1 MDFITDYGL
10 FVAKLATVL
19 VFLLA
24 VTFGLAFIRRKRGK
38 AGQEEHLEV
47 KRLNDKYDA
56 MALALRAVMGP
67 KRAFKQAHRAF
78 KAERKAR
85 AKDDAGGDGSSTR
98 KRVFVLR
105 FQGDIRASAVAA
117 LREEVTAVLTVA
129 TPNDEVVVILD
140 SPGGVVH
147 GYGLAASQLQ
157 RFKDH
162 RIALTVAVDK
172 VAASGGY
179 LMACVAQRTIA
190 APFAILGS
198 IGVVGQMPN
207 FNRLLKSHDVD
218 YELITAGEYKRTLT
232 MFGENTEKGRQKF
245 REDIEITHALF
256 KDFVRAHRKGLDR
269 RALVRASSPG
279 PQARRRGAHER
290 RLSEGCQCHGRSV
303 RADVHSKAA
312 WIGADPFAG
321 GVGRARVIREV
332 GCATEE
338 MPWLH
343 RGCLPCLMSPT
354 PRPCSKKK
362 LLPAPTK
369 RAPSWHRDSILLTL
383 SLNRP

>member
-38 AGQEEHLEV
+38 AGQEHHLEV

-105 FQGDIRASAVAA
+105 FQGNIRASAVAA

-179 LMACVAQRTIA
+179 LMACVAQRIIA

-218 YELITAGEYKRTLT
+218 YELITAGEYKRALT

-256 KDFVRAHRKGLDR
+256 KDFVRTHRPDVDIERVSTGEHWYGLQALDLKLVDAVR
-269 RALVRASSPG
+269 TSDDYLRDASATADLYELTYIRKRRGLERILSPAVWDARALCGKSG
-279 PQARRRGAHER
+279 ARLKKCRGY
-290 RLSEGCQCHGRSV
+290 
-303 RADVHSKAA
+303 
-312 WIGADPFAG
+312 IGA
-321 GVGRARVIREV
+321 VCRA
-332 GCATEE
+332 
-338 MPWLH
+338 
-343 RGCLPCLMSPT
+343 
-354 PRPCSKKK
+354 
-362 LLPAPTK
+362 
-369 RAPSWHRDSILLTL
+369 
-383 SLNRP
+383 

>member
-24 VTFGLAFIRRKRGK
+24 LTFGLAVIRKRGK
-38 AGQEEHLEV
+38 AGQEERLEV

-56 MALALRAVMGP
+56 MALALRAAMGP
-67 KRAFKQAHRAF
+67 KRAFRQAHRAF

-85 AKDDAGGDGSSTR
+85 AKDAGGDGPGAR
-98 KRVFVLR
+98 KRLFVLR

-129 TPNDEVVVILD
+129 TPNDEVVVILE

-162 RIALTVAVDK
+162 GIALTVAVDK

-179 LMACVAQRTIA
+179 LMACVAGRIIA

-232 MFGENTEKGRQKF
+232 LFGENTEKGREKF

-256 KDFVRAHRKGLDR
+256 KDFVRSHRPDVDIERVSTGEHWYGLQ
-269 RALVRASSPG
+269 ALDLKLVDAVRTSDDYLRDAS
-279 PQARRRGAHER
+279 ATADLYELTYIRKRRGLER
-290 RLSEGCQCHGRSV
+290 ILSP
-303 RADVHSKAA
+303 AA
-312 WIGADPFAG
+312 WWG
-321 GVGRARVIREV
+321 
-332 GCATEE
+332 
-338 MPWLH
+338 
-343 RGCLPCLMSPT
+343 
-354 PRPCSKKK
+354 
-362 LLPAPTK
+362 
-369 RAPSWHRDSILLTL
+369 
-383 SLNRP
+383 

>member
-24 VTFGLAFIRRKRGK
+24 LTFGLAVIRKRGK
-38 AGQEEHLEV
+38 AGQEERLEV
-47 KRLNDKYDA
+47 KRLNDKYDG
-56 MALALRAVMGP
+56 MALALRAAMGP

-85 AKDDAGGDGSSTR
+85 AKDASGNGSGAR

-105 FQGDIRASAVAA
+105 FQGDLRASAVAA

-129 TPNDEVVVILD
+129 TPNDEVVVILE

-162 RIALTVAVDK
+162 GIALTVAVDK

-179 LMACVAQRTIA
+179 LMACVAGRIIA

-232 MFGENTEKGRQKF
+232 LFGENTEKGREKF

-256 KDFVRAHRKGLDR
+256 KDFVRSHRPDVDIERVSTGEHWYGLQ
-269 RALVRASSPG
+269 ALDLKLVDAVRTSDDYLRDAS
-279 PQARRRGAHER
+279 ATADLYELTYIRKRRGLER
-290 RLSEGCQCHGRSV
+290 ILSP
-303 RADVHSKAA
+303 AA
-312 WIGADPFAG
+312 WWG
-321 GVGRARVIREV
+321 
-332 GCATEE
+332 
-338 MPWLH
+338 
-343 RGCLPCLMSPT
+343 
-354 PRPCSKKK
+354 
-362 LLPAPTK
+362 
-369 RAPSWHRDSILLTL
+369 
-383 SLNRP
+383 

>member
-24 VTFGLAFIRRKRGK
+24 LTFGLVLIRKRGK
-38 AGQEEHLEV
+38 AGQEERLEV

-56 MALALRAVMGP
+56 MALALRAAMGP
-67 KRAFKQAHRAF
+67 KRAFRQAHKAF

-85 AKDDAGGDGSSTR
+85 AKDAGGDGSGAR
-98 KRVFVLR
+98 KRLFVLR
-105 FQGDIRASAVAA
+105 FQGDIRASAVVA

-129 TPNDEVVVILD
+129 TPNDEVVVILE

-162 RIALTVAVDK
+162 GIALTVAVDK

-179 LMACVAQRTIA
+179 LMACVAGRIIA

-207 FNRLLKSHDVD
+207 FNRLLKGHDVD
-218 YELITAGEYKRTLT
+218 YELFTAGEYKRTLT
-232 MFGENTEKGRQKF
+232 LFGENTEKGREKF

-256 KDFVRAHRKGLDR
+256 KDFVRSHRPDVDIERVSTGEHWYGLQ
-269 RALVRASSPG
+269 ALDLKLVDAVRTSDDYLRDAS
-279 PQARRRGAHER
+279 ATADLYELTYIRKRRGLER
-290 RLSEGCQCHGRSV
+290 ILSP
-303 RADVHSKAA
+303 AA
-312 WIGADPFAG
+312 WWG
-321 GVGRARVIREV
+321 
-332 GCATEE
+332 
-338 MPWLH
+338 
-343 RGCLPCLMSPT
+343 
-354 PRPCSKKK
+354 
-362 LLPAPTK
+362 
-369 RAPSWHRDSILLTL
+369 
-383 SLNRP
+383 

>member
-19 VFLLA
+19 FFLLA
-24 VTFGLAFIRRKRGK
+24 LTFGLAVIRKRGK
-38 AGQEEHLEV
+38 AGQEERLEV

-56 MALALRAVMGP
+56 MALALRAAMGP

-85 AKDDAGGDGSSTR
+85 AKDAGGDGSGAR
-98 KRVFVLR
+98 KRLFVLR
-105 FQGDIRASAVAA
+105 FQGDLRASAVAA

-129 TPNDEVVVILD
+129 TPNDEVVVILE

-162 RIALTVAVDK
+162 GIALTVAVDK

-179 LMACVAQRTIA
+179 LMACVAGRIIA

-218 YELITAGEYKRTLT
+218 YELITAGAYKRTLT
-232 MFGENTEKGRQKF
+232 LFGENTEKGREKF

-256 KDFVRAHRKGLDR
+256 KHFVRSHRPDVDIERVSTGEHWYGLQ
-269 RALVRASSPG
+269 ALDLKLVDAVRTSDDYLRDAS
-279 PQARRRGAHER
+279 ATADLYELTYIRKRRGLER
-290 RLSEGCQCHGRSV
+290 ILSP
-303 RADVHSKAA
+303 AA
-312 WIGADPFAG
+312 WWG
-321 GVGRARVIREV
+321 
-332 GCATEE
+332 
-338 MPWLH
+338 
-343 RGCLPCLMSPT
+343 
-354 PRPCSKKK
+354 
-362 LLPAPTK
+362 
-369 RAPSWHRDSILLTL
+369 
-383 SLNRP
+383 

>member
-24 VTFGLAFIRRKRGK
+24 LTFGLAVIRKRGK
-38 AGQEEHLEV
+38 AGQEERLEV

-56 MALALRAVMGP
+56 MALALRAAMGP
-67 KRAFKQAHRAF
+67 KRAFRQAHRAF

-85 AKDDAGGDGSSTR
+85 AKDAGGDASGAR
-98 KRVFVLR
+98 KRLFVLR

-129 TPNDEVVVILD
+129 TPNDEVVVILE

-147 GYGLAASQLQ
+147 SYGLAASQLQ

-162 RIALTVAVDK
+162 GIALTVAVDK

-179 LMACVAQRTIA
+179 LMACVAGRIIA

-232 MFGENTEKGRQKF
+232 LFGENTEKGREKF

-256 KDFVRAHRKGLDR
+256 KDFVRSHRPDVDIERVSTGEHWYGLQ
-269 RALVRASSPG
+269 ALDLKLVDAVRTSDDYLRDAS
-279 PQARRRGAHER
+279 ATADLYELTYIRKRRGLER
-290 RLSEGCQCHGRSV
+290 ILSP
-303 RADVHSKAA
+303 AA
-312 WIGADPFAG
+312 W
-321 GVGRARVIREV
+321 
-332 GCATEE
+332 
-338 MPWLH
+338 
-343 RGCLPCLMSPT
+343 
-354 PRPCSKKK
+354 
-362 LLPAPTK
+362 
-369 RAPSWHRDSILLTL
+369 
-383 SLNRP
+383 

>member
-24 VTFGLAFIRRKRGK
+24 LTFGLAVIRKRGK
-38 AGQEEHLEV
+38 AGQEERLEV
-47 KRLNDKYDA
+47 KRLNDKYDG
-56 MALALRAVMGP
+56 MALALRAAMGP
-67 KRAFKQAHRAF
+67 KRAFRQAHRAF

-85 AKDDAGGDGSSTR
+85 AKDIGGDGSGAR

-117 LREEVTAVLTVA
+117 LREEVSAVLTVA
-129 TPNDEVVVILD
+129 TPNDEVVVILE

-162 RIALTVAVDK
+162 GVALTVAVDK

-179 LMACVAQRTIA
+179 LMACVAGRIIA

-232 MFGENTEKGRQKF
+232 LFGENTEKGREKF
-245 REDIEITHALF
+245 REDMEITHALF
-256 KDFVRAHRKGLDR
+256 KDFVRSNRPDVDIERVSTGEHWYGLQALDLKLVDAVRTSDDYLRDASATADLYELTYIRK
-269 RALVRASSPG
+269 
-279 PQARRRGAHER
+279 RRGLER
-290 RLSEGCQCHGRSV
+290 LFSP
-303 RADVHSKAA
+303 AA
-312 WIGADPFAG
+312 WWG
-321 GVGRARVIREV
+321 
-332 GCATEE
+332 
-338 MPWLH
+338 
-343 RGCLPCLMSPT
+343 
-354 PRPCSKKK
+354 
-362 LLPAPTK
+362 
-369 RAPSWHRDSILLTL
+369 
-383 SLNRP
+383 

>member
-24 VTFGLAFIRRKRGK
+24 LTFGLAVIRKRGK
-38 AGQEEHLEV
+38 AGQEERLEV
-47 KRLNDKYDA
+47 KRLNDKYDG
-56 MALALRAVMGP
+56 MALALRAAMGP

-85 AKDDAGGDGSSTR
+85 AKDGGGQGSVAR

-105 FQGDIRASAVAA
+105 FQGDLRASAVAA
-117 LREEVTAVLTVA
+117 LREEVTAILTVA
-129 TPNDEVVVILD
+129 TPNDEVVVILE

-162 RIALTVAVDK
+162 GIALTVAVDK

-179 LMACVAQRTIA
+179 LMACVARRIIA

-218 YELITAGEYKRTLT
+218 YELITAGEHKRTLT
-232 MFGENTEKGRQKF
+232 LFGENTQKGREKF
-245 REDIEITHALF
+245 REDIEITHTLF
-256 KDFVRAHRKGLDR
+256 KDFVRTHRPDVDIERVSTGEHWYGLQALELKLVDAVRTSDDYLREAGAEADLYELTYIRKR
-269 RALVRASSPG
+269 RGLERILSPG
-279 PQARRRGAHER
+279 GWW
-290 RLSEGCQCHGRSV
+290 G
-303 RADVHSKAA
+303 
-312 WIGADPFAG
+312 
-321 GVGRARVIREV
+321 
-332 GCATEE
+332 
-338 MPWLH
+338 
-343 RGCLPCLMSPT
+343 
-354 PRPCSKKK
+354 
-362 LLPAPTK
+362 
-369 RAPSWHRDSILLTL
+369 
-383 SLNRP
+383 

>member
-24 VTFGLAFIRRKRGK
+24 LTFGLAVIRKRGK
-38 AGQEEHLEV
+38 AGQEERLEV

-56 MALALRAVMGP
+56 MALALRAAMGP
-67 KRAFKQAHRAF
+67 KRAFRQAQRAF

-85 AKDDAGGDGSSTR
+85 AKDAGGGGSGVR
-98 KRVFVLR
+98 KRLFVLR
-105 FQGDIRASAVAA
+105 FQGDIRASAVTA

-129 TPNDEVVVILD
+129 TPNDEVVVILE

-162 RIALTVAVDK
+162 GIALTVAVDK

-179 LMACVAQRTIA
+179 LMACVAGRIIA

-232 MFGENTEKGRQKF
+232 LFGENTAKGREKF

-256 KDFVRAHRKGLDR
+256 KDFVRSHRPDVDIERVSTGEHWYGLQ
-269 RALVRASSPG
+269 ALDLKLVDAVRTSDDYLRDAS
-279 PQARRRGAHER
+279 ATADLYELTYIRKRRGLER
-290 RLSEGCQCHGRSV
+290 ILSP
-303 RADVHSKAA
+303 AA
-312 WIGADPFAG
+312 WWG
-321 GVGRARVIREV
+321 
-332 GCATEE
+332 
-338 MPWLH
+338 
-343 RGCLPCLMSPT
+343 
-354 PRPCSKKK
+354 
-362 LLPAPTK
+362 
-369 RAPSWHRDSILLTL
+369 
-383 SLNRP
+383 

>member
-1 MDFITDYGL
+1 MDFITEYGL

-24 VTFGLAFIRRKRGK
+24 LTFGLALIRKRGK
-38 AGQEEHLEV
+38 AGQEERLEV
-47 KRLNDKYDA
+47 KRLNDKYEG
-56 MALALRAVMGP
+56 MALALRAAMGP
-67 KRAFKQAHRAF
+67 KRAFKQAHKAF

-85 AKDDAGGDGSSTR
+85 AKYAGGEDGSVAR

-117 LREEVTAVLTVA
+117 LREEVTAVLSVA
-129 TPNDEVVVILD
+129 TSNDEVVVILE

-172 VAASGGY
+172 LAASGGY
-179 LMACVAQRTIA
+179 LMACVAQRIIA

-232 MFGENTEKGRQKF
+232 MFGENTEKGREKF

-256 KDFVRAHRKGLDR
+256 KDFVRTHRPDVDIERVSTGEHWYGLQALELKLVDAVRTSDDYLRDASATADLYELTYIRKR
-269 RALVRASSPG
+269 RGLERILSPG
-279 PQARRRGAHER
+279 VWWG
-290 RLSEGCQCHGRSV
+290 
-303 RADVHSKAA
+303 
-312 WIGADPFAG
+312 
-321 GVGRARVIREV
+321 
-332 GCATEE
+332 
-338 MPWLH
+338 
-343 RGCLPCLMSPT
+343 
-354 PRPCSKKK
+354 
-362 LLPAPTK
+362 
-369 RAPSWHRDSILLTL
+369 
-383 SLNRP
+383 

>member
-24 VTFGLAFIRRKRGK
+24 LTFGLAVIRKRGK
-38 AGQEEHLEV
+38 AGQEERLEV
-47 KRLNDKYDA
+47 KRLNDKYDG
-56 MALALRAVMGP
+56 MALALRAAMGP
-67 KRAFKQAHRAF
+67 KRAFKQAHKAL

-85 AKDDAGGDGSSTR
+85 AKGAGGQGSVAR

-105 FQGDIRASAVAA
+105 FQGDLRASAVAA
-117 LREEVTAVLTVA
+117 LREEVTAILTVA
-129 TPNDEVVVILD
+129 TPNDEVVVILE

-162 RIALTVAVDK
+162 GIALTVAVDK

-179 LMACVAQRTIA
+179 LMACVARRIIA

-218 YELITAGEYKRTLT
+218 YELITAGEHKRTLT
-232 MFGENTEKGRQKF
+232 LFGENTEKGREKF
-245 REDIEITHALF
+245 REDIEIIHTLF
-256 KDFVRAHRKGLDR
+256 KDFVRTHRPDVDIERVSTGEHWYGLQALELKLVDAVRTSDDYLREAGAEADLYELTYIRKR
-269 RALVRASSPG
+269 RGLERILSPG
-279 PQARRRGAHER
+279 GWW
-290 RLSEGCQCHGRSV
+290 G
-303 RADVHSKAA
+303 
-312 WIGADPFAG
+312 
-321 GVGRARVIREV
+321 
-332 GCATEE
+332 
-338 MPWLH
+338 
-343 RGCLPCLMSPT
+343 
-354 PRPCSKKK
+354 
-362 LLPAPTK
+362 
-369 RAPSWHRDSILLTL
+369 
-383 SLNRP
+383 

>member
-24 VTFGLAFIRRKRGK
+24 LTFGLAVIRKRGK
-38 AGQEEHLEV
+38 AGQEERLEV

-56 MALALRAVMGP
+56 MALALRAAMGP
-67 KRAFKQAHRAF
+67 KRAFRQAHRAF

-85 AKDDAGGDGSSTR
+85 AKDVGGDGSGAR
-98 KRVFVLR
+98 KRLFVLR
-105 FQGDIRASAVAA
+105 FQGDLRASAVAA

-129 TPNDEVVVILD
+129 TPNDEVVVILE

-162 RIALTVAVDK
+162 GIALTVAVDK

-179 LMACVAQRTIA
+179 LMACVARRIIA

-232 MFGENTEKGRQKF
+232 LFGENTEKGREKF
-245 REDIEITHALF
+245 REDIEITHTLF
-256 KDFVRAHRKGLDR
+256 KDFVTTHRPDVDIERVSTGEHWYGLQALELKLVDAVRTSDDYLREAGAEADLYELTYIRKR
-269 RALVRASSPG
+269 RGLERILSPG
-279 PQARRRGAHER
+279 GWW
-290 RLSEGCQCHGRSV
+290 G
-303 RADVHSKAA
+303 
-312 WIGADPFAG
+312 
-321 GVGRARVIREV
+321 
-332 GCATEE
+332 
-338 MPWLH
+338 
-343 RGCLPCLMSPT
+343 
-354 PRPCSKKK
+354 
-362 LLPAPTK
+362 
-369 RAPSWHRDSILLTL
+369 
-383 SLNRP
+383 

>member
-10 FVAKLATVL
+10 FVAKLATLL

-24 VTFGLAFIRRKRGK
+24 LTFGLALIRKRGK
-38 AGQEEHLEV
+38 AGQEERLEV
-47 KRLNDKYDA
+47 KRLNDKYEG
-56 MALALRAVMGP
+56 MALALRAAMGP

-85 AKDDAGGDGSSTR
+85 AKDAGGDGSGAR

-105 FQGDIRASAVAA
+105 FQGDLRASAVAA
-117 LREEVTAVLTVA
+117 LREEVTAVLSVA
-129 TPNDEVVVILD
+129 TPDDEVVVILE

-179 LMACVAQRTIA
+179 LMACVAQRIIA
-190 APFAILGS
+190 APFAILGA

-232 MFGENTEKGRQKF
+232 MFGENTEKGRAKF

-256 KDFVRAHRKGLDR
+256 KDFVRTHRPDVDIERVSTGEHWYGLQALELKLVDAVRTSDDYLRDASATADVYELTYIRKR
-269 RALVRASSPG
+269 RGLERILSPG
-279 PQARRRGAHER
+279 VWWG
-290 RLSEGCQCHGRSV
+290 
-303 RADVHSKAA
+303 
-312 WIGADPFAG
+312 
-321 GVGRARVIREV
+321 
-332 GCATEE
+332 
-338 MPWLH
+338 
-343 RGCLPCLMSPT
+343 
-354 PRPCSKKK
+354 
-362 LLPAPTK
+362 
-369 RAPSWHRDSILLTL
+369 
-383 SLNRP
+383 

>member
-24 VTFGLAFIRRKRGK
+24 LTFGLAVIRKRGK
-38 AGQEEHLEV
+38 AGQEERLEV
-47 KRLNDKYDA
+47 KRLNDKYDG
-56 MALALRAVMGP
+56 MALALRAAMGP

-85 AKDDAGGDGSSTR
+85 AKDGGGQGSVAR

-105 FQGDIRASAVAA
+105 FQGDLRASAVAA
-117 LREEVTAVLTVA
+117 LREEVTAILTVA
-129 TPNDEVVVILD
+129 TPNDEVVMILE

-162 RIALTVAVDK
+162 GIALTVAVDK

-179 LMACVAQRTIA
+179 LMACVARRIIA

-198 IGVVGQMPN
+198 IGVVGQIPN

-218 YELITAGEYKRTLT
+218 YELITAGEHKRTLT
-232 MFGENTEKGRQKF
+232 LFGENTQKGREKF
-245 REDIEITHALF
+245 REDIEITHTLF
-256 KDFVRAHRKGLDR
+256 KDFVRTHRPDVDIERVSTGEHWYGLQ
-269 RALVRASSPG
+269 ALELKLVDAVRTSDDYLREAG
-279 PQARRRGAHER
+279 AEADLYELTYIRKRRGLER
-290 RLSEGCQCHGRSV
+290 
-303 RADVHSKAA
+303 
-312 WIGADPFAG
+312 I
-321 GVGRARVIREV
+321 
-332 GCATEE
+332 
-338 MPWLH
+338 
-343 RGCLPCLMSPT
+343 LPPVV
-354 PRPCSKKK
+354 
-362 LLPAPTK
+362 
-369 RAPSWHRDSILLTL
+369 WWG
-383 SLNRP
+383 

>member
-24 VTFGLAFIRRKRGK
+24 LTFGLAVIRKRGK
-38 AGQEEHLEV
+38 AGQEERLEV
-47 KRLNDKYDA
+47 KRLNDKYDG
-56 MALALRAVMGP
+56 MALALRAAMGP
-67 KRAFKQAHRAF
+67 KRAFKQAHKAL

-85 AKDDAGGDGSSTR
+85 AKDAGGQGSVAR

-105 FQGDIRASAVAA
+105 FQGDLRASAVAA
-117 LREEVTAVLTVA
+117 LREEVTAILTVA
-129 TPNDEVVVILD
+129 TPNDEVVVILE

-162 RIALTVAVDK
+162 GIALTVAVDK

-179 LMACVAQRTIA
+179 LMACVARRIIA

-232 MFGENTEKGRQKF
+232 LFGENTEKGREKF
-245 REDIEITHALF
+245 REDIEITHTLF
-256 KDFVRAHRKGLDR
+256 KDFVRTHRPDVDIERVSTGEHWYGLQALELKLVDAVRTSDDYLREAGAEADLYELTYIRKR
-269 RALVRASSPG
+269 RGLERILSPG
-279 PQARRRGAHER
+279 GWWVE
-290 RLSEGCQCHGRSV
+290 
-303 RADVHSKAA
+303 
-312 WIGADPFAG
+312 
-321 GVGRARVIREV
+321 
-332 GCATEE
+332 
-338 MPWLH
+338 
-343 RGCLPCLMSPT
+343 
-354 PRPCSKKK
+354 
-362 LLPAPTK
+362 
-369 RAPSWHRDSILLTL
+369 
-383 SLNRP
+383 SL

>member
-24 VTFGLAFIRRKRGK
+24 LTFGLAVIRKRGK
-38 AGQEEHLEV
+38 AGQEERLEV
-47 KRLNDKYDA
+47 KRLNDKYDG
-56 MALALRAVMGP
+56 MALALRAAMGP
-67 KRAFKQAHRAF
+67 KRAFKQAHKAF

-85 AKDDAGGDGSSTR
+85 AKDGGGEGSVAR

-105 FQGDIRASAVAA
+105 FQGDLRASAVAA
-117 LREEVTAVLTVA
+117 LREEVTAILTVA
-129 TPNDEVVVILD
+129 TPNDEVVVILE

-162 RIALTVAVDK
+162 GIALTVAVDK

-179 LMACVAQRTIA
+179 LMACVARRIIA

-218 YELITAGEYKRTLT
+218 YELITAGEHKRTLT
-232 MFGENTEKGRQKF
+232 LFGENTEKGREKF
-245 REDIEITHALF
+245 REDIEITHTLF
-256 KDFVRAHRKGLDR
+256 KDFVRTHRPDVDIERVSTGEHWYGLQ
-269 RALVRASSPG
+269 ALELKLVDAVRTSDDYLREAG
-279 PQARRRGAHER
+279 AEADLYELTYIRKRRGLE
-290 RLSEGCQCHGRSV
+290 
-303 RADVHSKAA
+303 
-312 WIGADPFAG
+312 
-321 GVGRARVIREV
+321 
-332 GCATEE
+332 
-338 MPWLH
+338 
-343 RGCLPCLMSPT
+343 
-354 PRPCSKKK
+354 
-362 LLPAPTK
+362 
-369 RAPSWHRDSILLTL
+369 
-383 SLNRP
+383 

>member
-1 MDFITDYGL
+1 
-10 FVAKLATVL
+10 
-19 VFLLA
+19 
-24 VTFGLAFIRRKRGK
+24 
-38 AGQEEHLEV
+38 
-47 KRLNDKYDA
+47 
-56 MALALRAVMGP
+56 MALALRAAMGP

-85 AKDDAGGDGSSTR
+85 AKDAGGNGSGIR

-129 TPNDEVVVILD
+129 TQNDEVVVILE

-162 RIALTVAVDK
+162 GIALTVAVDK

-179 LMACVAQRTIA
+179 LMACVAGRIIA

-218 YELITAGEYKRTLT
+218 YELITAGEHKRTLT
-232 MFGENTEKGRQKF
+232 MFGENTEKGREKF
-245 REDIEITHALF
+245 REDIEITHTLF
-256 KDFVRAHRKGLDR
+256 KDFVRSHRPDVDIERVSTGEHWYGLQALDLKLVDAVRTSDDYLRDASATADLYELTYIRKR
-269 RALVRASSPG
+269 RGLERILSPG
-279 PQARRRGAHER
+279 VWWG
-290 RLSEGCQCHGRSV
+290 
-303 RADVHSKAA
+303 
-312 WIGADPFAG
+312 
-321 GVGRARVIREV
+321 
-332 GCATEE
+332 
-338 MPWLH
+338 
-343 RGCLPCLMSPT
+343 
-354 PRPCSKKK
+354 
-362 LLPAPTK
+362 
-369 RAPSWHRDSILLTL
+369 
-383 SLNRP
+383 

>member
-19 VFLLA
+19 LFLLA
-24 VTFGLAFIRRKRGK
+24 LTFGLAVIRKRGK
-38 AGQEEHLEV
+38 AGQEERLEV

-56 MALALRAVMGP
+56 MALALRAAMGP
-67 KRAFKQAHRAF
+67 KRAFKQAHKAF

-85 AKDDAGGDGSSTR
+85 AEDAGGDGSGAR
-98 KRVFVLR
+98 KRLFVLR

-129 TPNDEVVVILD
+129 TPNDEVVVILE

-162 RIALTVAVDK
+162 GIALTVAVDK

-179 LMACVAQRTIA
+179 LMACVAGRIIA

-218 YELITAGEYKRTLT
+218 YELITAGAYKRTLT
-232 MFGENTEKGRQKF
+232 LFGENTEKGREKF
-245 REDIEITHALF
+245 REDIEIIHALF
-256 KDFVRAHRKGLDR
+256 KDFVRSHRPDVDIERVSTGEHWYGLQ
-269 RALVRASSPG
+269 ALDLKLVDAVRTSDDYLRDAS
-279 PQARRRGAHER
+279 ATADLYELTYIRKRRGLER
-290 RLSEGCQCHGRSV
+290 ILSP
-303 RADVHSKAA
+303 AA
-312 WIGADPFAG
+312 W
-321 GVGRARVIREV
+321 
-332 GCATEE
+332 
-338 MPWLH
+338 W
-343 RGCLPCLMSPT
+343 S
-354 PRPCSKKK
+354 
-362 LLPAPTK
+362 
-369 RAPSWHRDSILLTL
+369 
-383 SLNRP
+383 

>member
-24 VTFGLAFIRRKRGK
+24 LTFGLVLIRKRGR
-38 AGQEEHLEV
+38 AGQEERLEV

-56 MALALRAVMGP
+56 MALALRAAMGP
-67 KRAFKQAHRAF
+67 RRAFRKAHKAF

-85 AKDDAGGDGSSTR
+85 AKDIGGDGSGAR

-117 LREEVTAVLTVA
+117 LREEVSAVLAVA
-129 TPNDEVVVILD
+129 TPNDEVVVILE

-162 RIALTVAVDK
+162 GISLTVAVDK

-179 LMACVAQRTIA
+179 LMACVAQRIIA

-218 YELITAGEYKRTLT
+218 YELITAGEHKRTLT
-232 MFGENTEKGRQKF
+232 LFGENTEKGREKF

-256 KDFVRAHRKGLDR
+256 KDFVRSHRPDVDIEKVSTGEHWYGLQALDLKLVDAVRTSDDYLRDASAAADLYELTYIRKR
-269 RALVRASSPG
+269 RGLERFLSPG
-279 PQARRRGAHER
+279 VWWG
-290 RLSEGCQCHGRSV
+290 
-303 RADVHSKAA
+303 
-312 WIGADPFAG
+312 
-321 GVGRARVIREV
+321 
-332 GCATEE
+332 
-338 MPWLH
+338 
-343 RGCLPCLMSPT
+343 
-354 PRPCSKKK
+354 
-362 LLPAPTK
+362 
-369 RAPSWHRDSILLTL
+369 
-383 SLNRP
+383 

>member
-24 VTFGLAFIRRKRGK
+24 LTFGLALIRKRGK
-38 AGQEEHLEV
+38 AGQEERLEV

-56 MALALRAVMGP
+56 MALALRAAMGP

-85 AKDDAGGDGSSTR
+85 AKDAAGGNGSGTR

-129 TPNDEVVVILD
+129 TPNDEVVVILE

-179 LMACVAQRTIA
+179 LMACVAQRIIA

-207 FNRLLKSHDVD
+207 FNRLLKTHDVD

-256 KDFVRAHRKGLDR
+256 KDFVRTHRPDVDIERVSTGEHWYGLQ
-269 RALVRASSPG
+269 ALELKLVDAVRTSDDYLRDAS
-279 PQARRRGAHER
+279 ATADLYELTYIRKRRGLER
-290 RLSEGCQCHGRSV
+290 ILS
-303 RADVHSKAA
+303 
-312 WIGADPFAG
+312 
-321 GVGRARVIREV
+321 
-332 GCATEE
+332 
-338 MPWLH
+338 
-343 RGCLPCLMSPT
+343 
-354 PRPCSKKK
+354 
-362 LLPAPTK
+362 PAV
-369 RAPSWHRDSILLTL
+369 WWG
-383 SLNRP
+383 

>member
-24 VTFGLAFIRRKRGK
+24 LTFGLAVIRKRGK
-38 AGQEEHLEV
+38 AGQEERLEV
-47 KRLNDKYDA
+47 KRLNDKYDG
-56 MALALRAVMGP
+56 MALALRAAMGP
-67 KRAFKQAHRAF
+67 KRAFKQAHKAL

-85 AKDDAGGDGSSTR
+85 AKDGGGQGSVAR

-105 FQGDIRASAVAA
+105 FQGDLRASAVAA
-117 LREEVTAVLTVA
+117 LREEVTAILTVA
-129 TPNDEVVVILD
+129 TPNDEVVVILE

-162 RIALTVAVDK
+162 GIALTVAVDK

-179 LMACVAQRTIA
+179 LMACVARRIIA

-218 YELITAGEYKRTLT
+218 FELITAGEYKRTLT
-232 MFGENTEKGRQKF
+232 LFGENTEKGREKF
-245 REDIEITHALF
+245 REDIEITHTLF
-256 KDFVRAHRKGLDR
+256 KDFVRTHRPDVDIERVSTGEHWYGLQ
-269 RALVRASSPG
+269 ALELKLVDAVRTSDDYLREAGAEADLYELTYIRKPRGLERILSPG
-279 PQARRRGAHER
+279 VWWG
-290 RLSEGCQCHGRSV
+290 
-303 RADVHSKAA
+303 
-312 WIGADPFAG
+312 
-321 GVGRARVIREV
+321 
-332 GCATEE
+332 
-338 MPWLH
+338 
-343 RGCLPCLMSPT
+343 
-354 PRPCSKKK
+354 
-362 LLPAPTK
+362 
-369 RAPSWHRDSILLTL
+369 
-383 SLNRP
+383 

>member
-24 VTFGLAFIRRKRGK
+24 LTFGLAVIRKRGK
-38 AGQEEHLEV
+38 AGQEERLEV

-56 MALALRAVMGP
+56 MALALRAAMGP
-67 KRAFKQAHRAF
+67 KRAFRQAHRAF

-85 AKDDAGGDGSSTR
+85 AKDVGGDGSGVR
-98 KRVFVLR
+98 KRLFVLR

-129 TPNDEVVVILD
+129 TPNDEVVVILE

-162 RIALTVAVDK
+162 GIALTVAVDK

-179 LMACVAQRTIA
+179 LMACVAGRIIA

-232 MFGENTEKGRQKF
+232 LFGENTEKGREKF

-256 KDFVRAHRKGLDR
+256 KHFVRSHRPDVDIERVSTGEHWYGLQ
-269 RALVRASSPG
+269 ALDLKLVDAVRTSDDYLRDAS
-279 PQARRRGAHER
+279 ATADLYELTYIRKRRGLER
-290 RLSEGCQCHGRSV
+290 ILSP
-303 RADVHSKAA
+303 AA
-312 WIGADPFAG
+312 WWG
-321 GVGRARVIREV
+321 
-332 GCATEE
+332 
-338 MPWLH
+338 
-343 RGCLPCLMSPT
+343 
-354 PRPCSKKK
+354 
-362 LLPAPTK
+362 
-369 RAPSWHRDSILLTL
+369 
-383 SLNRP
+383 

>member
-1 MDFITDYGL
+1 MDFITEYGL

-24 VTFGLAFIRRKRGK
+24 LTFGLAFIRKRGK
-38 AGQEEHLEV
+38 AGQEERLEV
-47 KRLNDKYDA
+47 KRLNDKYEG
-56 MALALRAVMGP
+56 MALALRAAMGP
-67 KRAFKQAHRAF
+67 KRAFKQAHKAF

-85 AKDDAGGDGSSTR
+85 AKYAGGEDGSVAR

-117 LREEVTAVLTVA
+117 LREEVTAVLSVA
-129 TPNDEVVVILD
+129 TSDDEVVVILE

-179 LMACVAQRTIA
+179 LMACVAQRIIA

-207 FNRLLKSHDVD
+207 FNRLLKTHDVD

-232 MFGENTEKGRQKF
+232 LFGENTEKGREKF

-256 KDFVRAHRKGLDR
+256 KDFVRTHRPDVDIERVSTGEHWYGLQALELKLVDAVRTSDDYLRDASATADLYELTYIRKR
-269 RALVRASSPG
+269 RGLERILSPG
-279 PQARRRGAHER
+279 VWWG
-290 RLSEGCQCHGRSV
+290 
-303 RADVHSKAA
+303 
-312 WIGADPFAG
+312 
-321 GVGRARVIREV
+321 
-332 GCATEE
+332 
-338 MPWLH
+338 
-343 RGCLPCLMSPT
+343 
-354 PRPCSKKK
+354 
-362 LLPAPTK
+362 
-369 RAPSWHRDSILLTL
+369 
-383 SLNRP
+383 

>member
-24 VTFGLAFIRRKRGK
+24 LTFGLALIRKRGK
-38 AGQEEHLEV
+38 AGQEERLEV
-47 KRLNDKYDA
+47 KRLNDKYEG
-56 MALALRAVMGP
+56 MALALRAAMGP
-67 KRAFKQAHRAF
+67 KRAFKQAHKAF

-85 AKDDAGGDGSSTR
+85 AKYAGGEDGSVAR

-117 LREEVTAVLTVA
+117 LREEVTAVLSVA
-129 TPNDEVVVILD
+129 TPNDEVVVILE

-179 LMACVAQRTIA
+179 LMACVAQRIIA

-232 MFGENTEKGRQKF
+232 LFGENTEKGREKF

-256 KDFVRAHRKGLDR
+256 KDFVRTHRPDVDIERVSTGEHWYGLQALELKLVDAVRTSDDYLRDASATADLYELTYIRKR
-269 RALVRASSPG
+269 RGLERILSPG
-279 PQARRRGAHER
+279 VWWG
-290 RLSEGCQCHGRSV
+290 
-303 RADVHSKAA
+303 
-312 WIGADPFAG
+312 
-321 GVGRARVIREV
+321 
-332 GCATEE
+332 
-338 MPWLH
+338 
-343 RGCLPCLMSPT
+343 
-354 PRPCSKKK
+354 
-362 LLPAPTK
+362 
-369 RAPSWHRDSILLTL
+369 
-383 SLNRP
+383 

>member
-24 VTFGLAFIRRKRGK
+24 LTFGLAVIRKRGK
-38 AGQEEHLEV
+38 AGQEERLEV
-47 KRLNDKYDA
+47 KRLNDKYDG
-56 MALALRAVMGP
+56 MALALRAAMGP
-67 KRAFKQAHRAF
+67 KRAFKQAHKAF

-85 AKDDAGGDGSSTR
+85 AKDGGGQGSVAR

-105 FQGDIRASAVAA
+105 FQGDLRASAVAA
-117 LREEVTAVLTVA
+117 LREEVTAILTVA
-129 TPNDEVVVILD
+129 TPNDEVVVILE

-162 RIALTVAVDK
+162 GIALTVAVDK

-179 LMACVAQRTIA
+179 LMACVARRIIA

-218 YELITAGEYKRTLT
+218 YELITAGEHKRTLT
-232 MFGENTEKGRQKF
+232 LFGENTEKGREKF
-245 REDIEITHALF
+245 REDIEITHTLF
-256 KDFVRAHRKGLDR
+256 KDFVRTHRPDVDIERVSTGEHWYGLQ
-269 RALVRASSPG
+269 ALELKLVDAVRTSDDYLREAG
-279 PQARRRGAHER
+279 AEADLYELTYIRKRRGLER
-290 RLSEGCQCHGRSV
+290 ILSR
-303 RADVHSKAA
+303 
-312 WIGADPFAG
+312 
-321 GVGRARVIREV
+321 GVWWG
-332 GCATEE
+332 
-338 MPWLH
+338 
-343 RGCLPCLMSPT
+343 
-354 PRPCSKKK
+354 
-362 LLPAPTK
+362 
-369 RAPSWHRDSILLTL
+369 
-383 SLNRP
+383 